1 MNHPRKEI
9 SQALFALLSGAYPF
23 ARAERR
29 GEIPSNVAPTEQPA
43 LFLVKVEEPQ
53 FEPQAY
59 GAKRYELRYGAL
71 VYLQA
76 DAVLGSL
83 DHLDLLDDITD
94 ALDNALQAPFPG
106 QPQTLGG
113 LVAQCAIDGPLK
125 IVSGTVGQMCV
136 LVIPITVTT
145 GI

>member
-1 MNHPRKEI
+1 MNQPRKAV
-9 SQALFALLSGAYPF
+9 SRALFNLLAGAYPF
-23 ARAERR
+23 ARSERVAVP
-29 GEIPSNVAPTEQPA
+29 PSSVPPTDQPA
-43 LFLVKVEEPQ
+43 LFLVKPIENDS
-53 FEPQAY
+53 EPQAY
-59 GAKRYELRYGAL
+59 GAKRYDQRYGAL

-76 DAVLGSL
+76 DAVLGST
-83 DHLDLLDDITD
+83 DHVDLLDDITD

-113 LVAQCAIDGPLK
+113 LVAQCAIDGPIK
-125 IVSGTVGQMCV
+125 IVSATIGQMCV